1 MKIKYV
7 VISMLVALAV
17 IVGLPIL
24 WGSWYTVSSGE
35 VAIIKTWGAVTSI
48 AGDGLHFKMPIAQS
62 VEKIDIRT
70 RKAHSPAVA
79 GTSDMQRITTE
90 VSVNYHFDQ
99 SKIKEIYSSTGID
112 NIEDKIVDPRI
123 QECVKAVVAKYNV
136 NALLAQREI
145 VKGEIEV
152 ALKKSLATYNIVLEA
167 IQIVNFEPSKQ
178 YSEAIELKQ
187 VAEQNA
193 LKAQNDLARIEIEA
207 KQKIVQSTAEAN
219 AIKIQAEA
227 IKANGGEVYVQKL
240 AVEKWNGSLPTY
252 MGGNAPMPFLNIK

>member
-70 RKAHSPAVA
+70 RKAHSPSEA
-79 GTSDMQRITTE
+79 GTKDMQRITTE

-99 SKIKEIYSSTGID
+99 SKIKEIYTNTGID

-123 QECVKAVVAKYNV
+123 QEEVKAVIARFS
-136 NALLAQREI
+136 ADQLLAQREG
-145 VKGEIEV
+145 VKGEIEMS
-152 ALKKSLATYNIVLEA
+152 LKKSLASYNIILEA
-167 IQIVNFEPSKQ
+167 VQITNFKFSEQ
-178 YSEAIELKQ
+178 YNESIEQKQ
-187 VAEQNA
+187 VSEQNA
-193 LKAQNDLARIEIEA
+193 QKAQNDLARIKIEA
-207 KQKIVQSTAEAN
+207 EQKIVQSTAEAN
-219 AIKIQAEA
+219 AIKIQLDA
-227 IKANGGEVYVQKL
+227 IKSNGGKEYIQKL
-240 AVEKWNGSLPTY
+240 SIEKWNGELPTY
-252 MGGNAPMPFLNIK
+252 MGGSAPMPFLNIN